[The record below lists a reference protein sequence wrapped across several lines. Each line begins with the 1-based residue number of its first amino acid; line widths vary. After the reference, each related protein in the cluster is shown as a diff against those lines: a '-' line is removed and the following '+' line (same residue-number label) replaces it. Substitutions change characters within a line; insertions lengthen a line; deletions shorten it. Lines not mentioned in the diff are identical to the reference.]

1 MANRNPRT
9 ISPTKANRLNELF
22 KLIESGNSELL
33 QDELNMH
40 KLRQTFS
47 TGRDGANISTS
58 GGSPRRSQ
66 KYTVDDS
73 GMQRNAR
80 LSQQPHPD
88 NTSMPDLITGSLD
101 QLFDG
106 NRSPTKFRL

>member
-1 MANRNPRT
+1 MSCKRSNLMNAQQRKNMTELLELISTGNNEELTHEANM
-9 ISPTKANRLNELF
+9 F
-22 KLIESGNSELL
+22 KLRNTFAR
-33 QDELNMH
+33 DET
-40 KLRQTFS
+40 R
-47 TGRDGANISTS
+47 NISTT
-58 GGSPRRSQ
+58 GGSPRRSKKFQ
-66 KYTVDDS
+66 VDDS